1 MKNISH
7 PIIRGKEYTEKYH
20 KNIHRKKPYRTIFV
34 TDTVD
39 SRTDKIHVSNDLF
52 QLINIE

>member
-1 MKNISH
+1 MVYEKYFTSYSQ
-7 PIIRGKEYTEKYH
+7 RVTSAEYTEKNH

-39 SRTDKIHVSNDLF
+39 SRTDKIKIKLF
-52 QLINIE
+52 